1 MSDMKKPLFDIDQA
15 GMDVEVNSY
24 KPGTGLA
31 WPQLFPLKFSPKFD
45 IKGLEGDE
53 GIPVAAERV
62 AVNTKAPKKTRMI
75 EAGWDVKLCKV
86 AGCRGQGEHGI
97 KGW

>member
-62 AVNTKAPKKTRMI
+62 AFNTKAPKKTRKTVG
-75 EAGWDVKLCKV
+75 AWNGKLGKYAV
-86 AGCRGQGEHGI
+86 SR
-97 KGW
+97 

>member
-45 IKGLEGDE
+45 IKGLELSL
-53 GIPVAAERV
+53 IH
-62 AVNTKAPKKTRMI
+62 I
-75 EAGWDVKLCKV
+75 
-86 AGCRGQGEHGI
+86 
-97 KGW
+97 